1 MSDAQGARGLMC
13 AASPSAAVFQSLN
26 CDPFCAV
33 SVAPADA
40 RTTATTPPRQEG
52 EPFRR
57 ASRHDFRI
65 RTSQKT
71 VDAGCASAL
80 GFIPPPLPADTRKVF
95 LVLADVFN
103 QLGVR
108 QKVEA
113 YVHRPW
119 LRVGLRVV
127 HGELEIEMPEV
138 AAPEALRRAQ
148 CVGVRQ
154 AAVVHPGL
162 VVEPHGI
169 DDERIS

>member
-40 RTTATTPPRQEG
+40 RTTATTPPRREG

-57 ASRHDFRI
+57 PADT
-65 RTSQKT
+65 TSAYGPPRQSMP
-71 VDAGCASAL
+71 AARGL

-108 QKVEA
+108 QKVE
-113 YVHRPW
+113 
-119 LRVGLRVV
+119 
-127 HGELEIEMPEV
+127 
-138 AAPEALRRAQ
+138 
-148 CVGVRQ
+148 
-154 AAVVHPGL
+154 
-162 VVEPHGI
+162 
-169 DDERIS
+169 